1 MSKKSKNLND
11 CRTFKDLREFCNTH
25 GLPILRVSGGQ
36 EIHGNQKGSL
46 PLSTHA
52 KEIDKGLLHGI
63 KKQITRLLIL
73 CAFLFMVRFIVTII

>member
-1 MSKKSKNLND
+1 MSKKSQNLD
-11 CRTFKDLREFCNTH
+11 GCRNWKDLRAFCNTH
-25 GLPILRVSGGQ
+25 GLPVLRVSGGH

-73 CAFLFMVRFIVTII
+73 CAFLFMVRFIITII